1 MYEKIYTTI
10 LLLGMAISMSASFHL
25 TIEKWVEDDLVSI
38 DVTKDTTIIV
48 TEYEYD
54 EDLEEATMG
63 VEGVMYSDESQQI
76 TVSITRSAEGIFD
89 QFCAAGNC
97 VPGNSELTQEL
108 EFTIGSMASMRRWF
122 THYTVYEAGTETI
135 VYSFNDGINPALTL
149 TVKYSYMDEDTAV
162 DNVVVL
168 PTNNIIYN
176 LLGQRM
182 PTTNWED
189 LSAGIY
195 IINGKKYIKQ

>member
-1 MYEKIYTTI
+1 MKKIYTTI

-25 TIEKWVEDDLVSI
+25 TIEKWVEDDLVSTDI
-38 DVTKDTTIIV
+38 TKDTTIV
-48 TEYEYD
+48 VSEYEYD

-63 VEGVMYSDESQQI
+63 VEGVMYSDDTENI
-76 TVSITRSAEGIFD
+76 TVSITRSATGIFD

-108 EFTIGSMASMRRWF
+108 NFTVGTLSSMRRWF

-135 VYSFNDGINPALTL
+135 AYTFDDGINPTLTL
-149 TVKYSYMDEDTAV
+149 TVKYSYNDEDTAV
-162 DNVVVL
+162 EDVVVR
-168 PTNNIIYN
+168 PTDNAIYN

-182 PTTNWED
+182 PTNE
-189 LSAGIY
+189 LSELPAGIY
-195 IINGKKYIKQ
+195 IVNGKKIIKQ

>member
-1 MYEKIYTTI
+1 MKKIYTTI
-10 LLLGMAISMSASFHL
+10 LLLGMAISMNASFHL

>member
-1 MYEKIYTTI
+1 MKKFYTTFI
-10 LLLGMAISMSASFHL
+10 MLSMAIAMHASFHL
-25 TIEKWVEDDLVSI
+25 SIEKWVDDDLVSI
-38 DVTKDTTIIV
+38 DITKDTTLII

-97 VPGNSELTQEL
+97 VPGNGEVKQEL
-108 EFTIGSMASMRRWF
+108 SFTIGSMASMRRWF
-122 THYTVYEAGTETI
+122 THYTPLADGAETI
-135 VYSFNDGINPALTL
+135 TYAFNDGTNPTVTL
-149 TVKYSYMDEDTAV
+149 TIKYSYNEDKSA
-162 DNVVVL
+162 L
-168 PTNNIIYN
+168 ENIVITPQHTGIYN

-182 PTTNWED
+182 SSNS
-189 LSAGIY
+189 LSELPIGIY
-195 IINGKKYIKQ
+195 IINGKKYIKH

>member
-1 MYEKIYTTI
+1 MKKIYTTI

-63 VEGVMYSDESQQI
+63 VEGVMYSDESQHI

-135 VYSFNDGINPALTL
+135 VYSFNDGINSALTL

>member
-1 MYEKIYTTI
+1 MKKIYTTI

-25 TIEKWVEDDLVSI
+25 TIEKWVEDDLVSTDI
-38 DVTKDTTIIV
+38 TKDTTIIV
-48 TEYEYD
+48 SEYEYD

-63 VEGVMYSDESQQI
+63 VEGVMYSDETQDI
-76 TVSITRSAEGIFD
+76 TVSITRSATGIFD

-108 EFTIGSMASMRRWF
+108 NFTVGALSSMRRWF

-135 VYSFNDGINPALTL
+135 AYTFDDGINPTLTL
-149 TVKYSYMDEDTAV
+149 TVKYSYNDENTAV
-162 DNVVVL
+162 EDVVVR
-168 PTNNIIYN
+168 PTDNAIYN

-182 PTTNWED
+182 PTNE
-189 LSAGIY
+189 LSELPAGIY
-195 IINGKKYIKQ
+195 IVNGKKIIKQ

>member
-1 MYEKIYTTI
+1 MKKFYTTI
-10 LLLGMAISMSASFHL
+10 LLLGMTISMSASFHL

-135 VYSFNDGINPALTL
+135 VYSFNDGSNPALTL

>member
-1 MYEKIYTTI
+1 MKKIYTTI

-63 VEGVMYSDESQQI
+63 VEGVMYSDESQEI

-149 TVKYSYMDEDTAV
+149 TVKYSYEDEDTAV
-162 DNVVVL
+162 DNVVIL

>member
-1 MYEKIYTTI
+1 MKKIYTTI
-10 LLLGMAISMSASFHL
+10 LLLGMTISMSASFHL

-38 DVTKDTTIIV
+38 DVTNDTTIIV

>member
-1 MYEKIYTTI
+1 MKKIYTTI

-25 TIEKWVEDDLVSI
+25 TIEKWVEDDLVST
-38 DVTKDTTIIV
+38 DVTKDTTIV
-48 TEYEYD
+48 VSEYEYD

-63 VEGVMYSDESQQI
+63 VEGVMYSDDTENI
-76 TVSITRSAEGIFD
+76 TVSITRSATGIFD

-108 EFTIGSMASMRRWF
+108 NFTMGTLSSMRRWF

-135 VYSFNDGINPALTL
+135 AYTFDDGINPTLTL
-149 TVKYSYMDEDTAV
+149 TVKYSYKDENTAV
-162 DNVVVL
+162 EDVVVR
-168 PTNNIIYN
+168 PTDNAIYN

-182 PTTNWED
+182 PTNE
-189 LSAGIY
+189 LSELPAGIY
-195 IINGKKYIKQ
+195 IVNGKKIIKQ

>member
-1 MYEKIYTTI
+1 MKKIYTTI
-10 LLLGMAISMSASFHL
+10 LLLGMTISMSASFHL
-25 TIEKWVEDDLVSI
+25 SIEKWVEDDLVSI

>member
-1 MYEKIYTTI
+1 MKKIYTTI

-25 TIEKWVEDDLVSI
+25 TIEKWVEDDLVSTDI
-38 DVTKDTTIIV
+38 TKDTTIV
-48 TEYEYD
+48 VSEYEYD

-63 VEGVMYSDESQQI
+63 VEGVMYSDDTQDI
-76 TVSITRSAEGIFD
+76 TVSITRSATGIFD

-108 EFTIGSMASMRRWF
+108 NFTVGTLSSMRRWF

-135 VYSFNDGINPALTL
+135 TYTFDDGINPTLTL
-149 TVKYSYMDEDTAV
+149 TVKYSYNDENTAV
-162 DNVVVL
+162 EDVLVRPTDNA
-168 PTNNIIYN
+168 IYN

-182 PTTNWED
+182 PTNE
-189 LSAGIY
+189 LSELPAGIY
-195 IINGKKYIKQ
+195 IVNGKKIIKQ

>member
-1 MYEKIYTTI
+1 MKKIYTTI

-149 TVKYSYMDEDTAV
+149 TVKYSYMDEDTAI

-168 PTNNIIYN
+168 PANNIIYN

>member
-1 MYEKIYTTI
+1 MKKIYTTI

-25 TIEKWVEDDLVSI
+25 TIEKWVEDDLVSTDI
-38 DVTKDTTIIV
+38 TKDTTIV
-48 TEYEYD
+48 VSEYEYD

-63 VEGVMYSDESQQI
+63 VEGVMYSDDTQDI
-76 TVSITRSAEGIFD
+76 TVSITRSATGILD

-108 EFTIGSMASMRRWF
+108 NFTVGTLSSMRRWF

-135 VYSFNDGINPALTL
+135 AYTFDDGINPTLTL
-149 TVKYSYMDEDTAV
+149 TVKYSYNDEDTAV
-162 DNVVVL
+162 EDVVVR
-168 PTNNIIYN
+168 PTDNAIYN

-182 PTTNWED
+182 PTNE
-189 LSAGIY
+189 LNELPAGIY
-195 IINGKKYIKQ
+195 IVNGKKIIKQ

>member
-1 MYEKIYTTI
+1 MKKIYTTI

-25 TIEKWVEDDLVSI
+25 TIEKWVEDDLVSTDI
-38 DVTKDTTIIV
+38 TKDTTIV
-48 TEYEYD
+48 VSEYEYD

-63 VEGVMYSDESQQI
+63 VEGVMYSDDTQDI
-76 TVSITRSAEGIFD
+76 TVSITRSATGIFD

-108 EFTIGSMASMRRWF
+108 NFTVGTLSSMRRWF

-135 VYSFNDGINPALTL
+135 AYTFDDGINPTLTL
-149 TVKYSYMDEDTAV
+149 TVKYSYNDENTAV
-162 DNVVVL
+162 EDIVVRPTDNA
-168 PTNNIIYN
+168 IYN

-182 PTTNWED
+182 PTNE
-189 LSAGIY
+189 LSELPAGIY
-195 IINGKKYIKQ
+195 IVNGKKIIKQ

>member
-1 MYEKIYTTI
+1 MKKFYTTI

-25 TIEKWVEDDLVSI
+25 TIEKWVEDDLFSI

>member
-1 MYEKIYTTI
+1 MKKIYTTI

-25 TIEKWVEDDLVSI
+25 TIEKWVEDDLVST
-38 DVTKDTTIIV
+38 DVTKDTTIV
-48 TEYEYD
+48 VSEYEYD

-63 VEGVMYSDESQQI
+63 VEGVMYSDETENI
-76 TVSITRSAEGIFD
+76 TVSITRSATGIFD

-108 EFTIGSMASMRRWF
+108 NFTVGTLSSMRRWF

-135 VYSFNDGINPALTL
+135 AYTFDDGINPTRTL
-149 TVKYSYMDEDTAV
+149 TVKYSYNDENTAV
-162 DNVVVL
+162 EDVLVRPTDNA
-168 PTNNIIYN
+168 IYN

-182 PTTNWED
+182 PTNE
-189 LSAGIY
+189 LNELPAGIY
-195 IINGKKYIKQ
+195 IVNGKKIIKQ

>member
-1 MYEKIYTTI
+1 MKKFYTTI
-10 LLLGMAISMSASFHL
+10 LLLGMTISMSASFHL

-135 VYSFNDGINPALTL
+135 VYTFNDGINPALTL

>member
-1 MYEKIYTTI
+1 MKKIYTTI

-25 TIEKWVEDDLVSI
+25 TIEKWVEDDLVSTDI
-38 DVTKDTTIIV
+38 TKDTTIIV
-48 TEYEYD
+48 SEYEYD

-63 VEGVMYSDESQQI
+63 VEGVMYSDDTQDI
-76 TVSITRSAEGIFD
+76 TVSITRSATGIFD

-108 EFTIGSMASMRRWF
+108 NFTVGTLSSMRRWF

-135 VYSFNDGINPALTL
+135 AYTFDDGINPTLTL
-149 TVKYSYMDEDTAV
+149 TVKYSYNDENTAV
-162 DNVVVL
+162 EDVLVRPTDNA
-168 PTNNIIYN
+168 IYN

-182 PTTNWED
+182 PTNE
-189 LSAGIY
+189 LNELPAGIY
-195 IINGKKYIKQ
+195 IVNGKKIIKQ

>member
-1 MYEKIYTTI
+1 MKKIYTTI

-25 TIEKWVEDDLVSI
+25 TIEKWVEDDLVSTDI
-38 DVTKDTTIIV
+38 TKDTTIV
-48 TEYEYD
+48 VSEYEYD

-63 VEGVMYSDESQQI
+63 VEGVMYSDETENI
-76 TVSITRSAEGIFD
+76 TVSITRSATGIFD

-108 EFTIGSMASMRRWF
+108 NFTVGTLSSMRRWF

-135 VYSFNDGINPALTL
+135 AYTFDDGINPTLTL
-149 TVKYSYMDEDTAV
+149 TVKYSYNDENTAV
-162 DNVVVL
+162 EDVLVRPTDNA
-168 PTNNIIYN
+168 IYN

-182 PTTNWED
+182 PTNE
-189 LSAGIY
+189 LNELPAGIY
-195 IINGKKYIKQ
+195 IVNGKKIIKQ

>member
-1 MYEKIYTTI
+1 MKKIYTTI

-25 TIEKWVEDDLVSI
+25 TIEKWVEDDLVST
-38 DVTKDTTIIV
+38 DVTKDTTIV
-48 TEYEYD
+48 VSEYEYD

-63 VEGVMYSDESQQI
+63 VEGVMYSDETENI
-76 TVSITRSAEGIFD
+76 TVSITRSATGIFD

-108 EFTIGSMASMRRWF
+108 NFTVGTLSSMRRWF

-135 VYSFNDGINPALTL
+135 AYTFDDGINPTLTL
-149 TVKYSYMDEDTAV
+149 TVKYSYNDENTAV
-162 DNVVVL
+162 EDVVVR
-168 PTNNIIYN
+168 PTDNAIYN

-182 PTTNWED
+182 PTNE
-189 LSAGIY
+189 LSELPAGIY
-195 IINGKKYIKQ
+195 IVNGKKIIKQ

>member
-1 MYEKIYTTI
+1 MKKFYTTI

-25 TIEKWVEDDLVSI
+25 SIEKWVEDDLVSI

>member
-1 MYEKIYTTI
+1 MKKIYTTI

-25 TIEKWVEDDLVSI
+25 TIEKWVEDDLVSTDI
-38 DVTKDTTIIV
+38 TKDTTIIV
-48 TEYEYD
+48 SEYEYD

-63 VEGVMYSDESQQI
+63 VEGVMYSDDTENI
-76 TVSITRSAEGIFD
+76 TVSITRSATGIFD

-108 EFTIGSMASMRRWF
+108 NFTVGTLSSMRRWF

-135 VYSFNDGINPALTL
+135 AYTFDDGINPTLTL
-149 TVKYSYMDEDTAV
+149 TVKYSYNDENTALEDIV
-162 DNVVVL
+162 VRPTDNA
-168 PTNNIIYN
+168 IYN

-182 PTTNWED
+182 PTNE
-189 LSAGIY
+189 LSELPAGIY
-195 IINGKKYIKQ
+195 IVNGKKIIKQ

>member
-1 MYEKIYTTI
+1 MKKFYTTI
-10 LLLGMAISMSASFHL
+10 LLLGMTISMSASFHL

>member
-1 MYEKIYTTI
+1 MKKIYTTI

-25 TIEKWVEDDLVSI
+25 TIEKWVEDDLVST
-38 DVTKDTTIIV
+38 DVTKDTTIV
-48 TEYEYD
+48 VSEYEYD

-63 VEGVMYSDESQQI
+63 VEGVMYSDDTQDI
-76 TVSITRSAEGIFD
+76 TVSITRSATGIFD

-108 EFTIGSMASMRRWF
+108 NFTVGTLSSMRRWF

-135 VYSFNDGINPALTL
+135 AYTFDDGINPTLTL
-149 TVKYSYMDEDTAV
+149 TVKYSYKDENTAV
-162 DNVVVL
+162 EDIVVRPTDNA
-168 PTNNIIYN
+168 IYN

-182 PTTNWED
+182 PTNE
-189 LSAGIY
+189 LNELPAGIY
-195 IINGKKYIKQ
+195 IVNGKKIIKQ

>member
-1 MYEKIYTTI
+1 MKKIYTTI
-10 LLLGMAISMSASFHL
+10 LLLGMTISMSASFHL

-76 TVSITRSAEGIFD
+76 TVSITRSAKGIFD

-108 EFTIGSMASMRRWF
+108 EFTIGSMATMRRWF

-189 LSAGIY
+189 LSTGIY

>member
-1 MYEKIYTTI
+1 MKKIYTTI

>member
-1 MYEKIYTTI
+1 MKKIYTTI

-25 TIEKWVEDDLVSI
+25 TIEKWVEDDLVST
-38 DVTKDTTIIV
+38 DVTKDTTIV
-48 TEYEYD
+48 VSEYEYD

-63 VEGVMYSDESQQI
+63 VEGVMYSDDTQDI
-76 TVSITRSAEGIFD
+76 TVSITRSATGIFD

-108 EFTIGSMASMRRWF
+108 NFTVGTLSSMRRWF

-135 VYSFNDGINPALTL
+135 AYTFDDGINPTLTL
-149 TVKYSYMDEDTAV
+149 TVKYSYKDENTAV
-162 DNVVVL
+162 EDVLVRPTDNA
-168 PTNNIIYN
+168 IYN

-182 PTTNWED
+182 PTNE
-189 LSAGIY
+189 LNELPAGIY
-195 IINGKKYIKQ
+195 IVNGKKIIKQ

>member
-1 MYEKIYTTI
+1 MKKIYTTI

-89 QFCAAGNC
+89 QCCAAGNC

>member
-1 MYEKIYTTI
+1 MKKIYTTI

-38 DVTKDTTIIV
+38 DVTKDSTIVV
-48 TEYEYD
+48 TGYEYD

-149 TVKYSYMDEDTAV
+149 TVKYSYMDEDTAI

>member
-1 MYEKIYTTI
+1 MKKIYTTI

-25 TIEKWVEDDLVSI
+25 TIEKWVEDDLVST
-38 DVTKDTTIIV
+38 DVTKDTTIV
-48 TEYEYD
+48 VSEYEYD

-63 VEGVMYSDESQQI
+63 VEGVMYSDETENI
-76 TVSITRSAEGIFD
+76 TVSITRSATGIFD

-108 EFTIGSMASMRRWF
+108 NFTVGTLSSMRRWF

-135 VYSFNDGINPALTL
+135 AYTFDDGINPTLTL
-149 TVKYSYMDEDTAV
+149 TVKYSYNDENTAV
-162 DNVVVL
+162 EDVLVRPTDNA
-168 PTNNIIYN
+168 IYN

-182 PTTNWED
+182 PTNE
-189 LSAGIY
+189 LSELPAGIY
-195 IINGKKYIKQ
+195 IVNGKKIIKQ

>member
-1 MYEKIYTTI
+1 MKKIYTTI
-10 LLLGMAISMSASFHL
+10 LLLGMTISMSASFHL

-195 IINGKKYIKQ
+195 IINGRKTVVK

>member
-1 MYEKIYTTI
+1 MKKIYTTI

-108 EFTIGSMASMRRWF
+108 EFTIGSMASMRHWF

-149 TVKYSYMDEDTAV
+149 TVKYSYIDEDTAI

>member
-1 MYEKIYTTI
+1 MKKIYATF

-97 VPGNSELTQEL
+97 VPGNGELTQEL

>member
-1 MYEKIYTTI
+1 MKKIYTTI
-10 LLLGMAISMSASFHL
+10 LLVGMTISMSASFHL

-76 TVSITRSAEGIFD
+76 TVSITRSAKGIFD

-108 EFTIGSMASMRRWF
+108 EFTIGSMASMRSWF